1 MLKRVQHG
9 GEGAH
14 MAIAEILITAG
25 VVAVLA
31 AIAGGGLK
39 GFGVEVPLLASL
51 RRQIALLVVGAALL
65 GLGLYQARE
74 NGPAKAPAEPQP
86 VNAAASV
93 TNNLAAITPP
103 PAAPAAAAARPDMP
117 NIVDLPFPTARQFLI
132 QNAWSPINSATTPMA
147 MQDKLGLRAGEMWD
161 AGYREAVAC
170 SGSAL
175 APCTFRYRH
184 PSGAILEVVAVGEDI
199 KTAIVNDA
207 RILDCKAEPKPDGC
221 AW

>member
-1 MLKRVQHG
+1 
-9 GEGAH
+9 

-51 RRQIALLVVGAALL
+51 RRQVALLVVGAGLL
-65 GLGLYQARE
+65 GLGLYQAQE
-74 NGPAKAPAEPQP
+74 SGSAKSAADLPPASAAEQATN
-86 VNAAASV
+86 NAAA
-93 TNNLAAITPP
+93 TAPP
-103 PAAPAAAAARPDMP
+103 PAATVPAAGSAARPEMP

-132 QNAWSPINSATTPMA
+132 QNSWSPINSATTPMA
-147 MQDKLGLRAGEMWD
+147 MQDQLGLRSQEMWD

-170 SGSAL
+170 SGSGA

-184 PSGAILEVVAVGEDI
+184 PTGAILEVVAVGEDI

-207 RILDCKAEPKPDGC
+207 RILDCRADPKPDGC

>member
-1 MLKRVQHG
+1 MG
-9 GEGAH
+9 TE
-14 MAIAEILITAG
+14 EILITAG

-51 RRQIALLVVGAALL
+51 RRQVALLVVGAALL
-65 GLGLYQARE
+65 GLGLYRSQE
-74 NGPAKAPAEPQP
+74 
-86 VNAAASV
+86 
-93 TNNLAAITPP
+93 
-103 PAAPAAAAARPDMP
+103 AAPAASGLPLANAAGEAANSVAATAPPPAPTPSSAAARPEMP

-132 QNAWSPINSATTPMA
+132 QNSWSPINSATTPIA

-161 AGYREAVAC
+161 AGYREAAAC

-175 APCTFRYRH
+175 APCIFRYRH
-184 PSGAILEVVAVGEDI
+184 PTGAILEVVAVGEEI

>member
-1 MLKRVQHG
+1 
-9 GEGAH
+9 

-51 RRQIALLVVGAALL
+51 RRQVALLVVGAALL
-65 GLGLYQARE
+65 GLGLYKSQE
-74 NGPAKAPAEPQP
+74 SGPAMAAAEPP
-86 VNAAASV
+86 LANAAGQPANEV
-93 TNNLAAITPP
+93 AATAPGP
-103 PAAPAAAAARPDMP
+103 APAAVAARPEMP

-132 QNAWSPINSATTPMA
+132 QNSWSPINSATTPLA

-184 PSGAILEVVAVGEDI
+184 PTGAILEVVAVGEDI

-207 RILDCKAEPKPDGC
+207 RILDCKAEPKPEGC

>member
-1 MLKRVQHG
+1 
-9 GEGAH
+9 

-51 RRQIALLVVGAALL
+51 RRQVALLLVGAALL
-65 GLGLYQARE
+65 GLGLYKSQE
-74 NGPAKAPAEPQP
+74 GGPAMAAAEPP
-86 VNAAASV
+86 LANAAGQAA
-93 TNNLAAITPP
+93 NNVATAPP
-103 PAAPAAAAARPDMP
+103 PAAPAATAAARPEMP

-132 QNAWSPINSATTPMA
+132 QNSWSPINSASGPLA
-147 MQDKLGLRAGEMWD
+147 NADRLGLRSQEMWD

-170 SGSAL
+170 SGTGA

-184 PSGAILEVVAVGEDI
+184 PSGAILEVVAVGENI

-207 RILDCKAEPKPDGC
+207 RILDCKADPKPDGC